1 MADKAAKQPNLIS
14 RYFREVRGELR
25 KVTWPTRQESQ
36 RFTMVVI
43 AVTVAFA
50 VFFWVLDL
58 IFSGGINALI
68 RAVAGV

>member
-1 MADKAAKQPNLIS
+1 
-14 RYFREVRGELR
+14 
-25 KVTWPTRQESQ
+25 
-36 RFTMVVI
+36 MVVI